1 MSATETKPMAVVDI
15 HIHYSPRALIEQSL
29 AALTSP
35 DAKLT
40 RYTDGIPSYTIHG
53 QLHDLDRHLAMM
65 DHAGLDHA
73 VISSAEGMPGNL
85 ETSRLVNDDLHAVVP
100 RYKGRIIGMAH
111 TGPLAGKAGLE
122 ELDRAWNALG
132 LKGVA
137 IASTLGGKG
146 LDDEALFPF
155 YEKVQAAGQFIFVH
169 PTLACGTLGT
179 QGFGAYDLFR
189 TVGREF
195 ELVTA
200 VLRLVCGGVL
210 DQFPRLNIVMSH
222 FGGGISTLVGR
233 IRDYQDKEFWG
244 LAEDPIHG
252 KRPKRDF
259 DYYLRERPYF
269 DTGGHFGEMTAVKAA
284 LLNIPPSRLLF
295 GTDYPQEIRA
305 QDQVKA
311 FIESLRTLD
320 LPQAEIDA
328 ILGGNARTLLK

>member
-1 MSATETKPMAVVDI
+1 MAVIDI
-15 HIHYSPRALIEQSL
+15 HIHYSSRSLIEPTLASL
-29 AALTSP
+29 PSP

-40 RYTDGIPSYTIHG
+40 RYTDGIPSYTLHG

-65 DHAGLDHA
+65 DHAGMDLA
-73 VISSAEGMPGNL
+73 VISSAEGMPGDL
-85 ETSRLVNDDLHAVVP
+85 PRSRVVNDDLHALVP

-122 ELDRAWNALG
+122 ELDRAWTELG
-132 LKGVA
+132 LRGVA

-146 LDDEALFPF
+146 LDDEALYPF

-200 VLRLVCGGVL
+200 VLRLCCGGVL
-210 DQFPRLNIVMSH
+210 DRFPTLNIVMSH

-233 IRDYQDKEFWG
+233 IRDYQDKAFWG
-244 LAEDPIHG
+244 LTEDPIHG
-252 KRPKRDF
+252 RRPKRDF
-259 DYYLRERPYF
+259 DYYLHERLYF
-269 DTGGHFGEMTAVKAA
+269 DTGGHFGEMTAVRAA

-305 QDQVKA
+305 PEDVKA
-311 FIESLRTLD
+311 FVDNLKALD
-320 LPQAEIDA
+320 LPPAEIDA
-328 ILGGNARTLLK
+328 ILGGNARALLG

>member
-1 MSATETKPMAVVDI
+1 MAVIDI
-15 HIHYSPRALIEQSL
+15 HIHYSSRSLIEPTLASL
-29 AALTSP
+29 PSP

-40 RYTDGIPSYTIHG
+40 RYTDGIPSYTLHG

-65 DHAGLDHA
+65 DHAGMDLA
-73 VISSAEGMPGNL
+73 VISSAEGMPGDL
-85 ETSRLVNDDLHAVVP
+85 PRSRVVNDDLHALVP

-122 ELDRAWNALG
+122 ELDRAWTELG
-132 LKGVA
+132 LRGVA

-146 LDDEALFPF
+146 LDDEALYPF

-200 VLRLVCGGVL
+200 VLRLCCGGVL
-210 DQFPRLNIVMSH
+210 DRFPMLNIVMSH

-233 IRDYQDKEFWG
+233 IRDYQDKAFWG
-244 LAEDPIHG
+244 LTEDPIHG
-252 KRPKRDF
+252 RRPKRDF
-259 DYYLRERPYF
+259 DYYLHERLYF
-269 DTGGHFGEMTAVKAA
+269 DTGGHFGEMTAVRAA

-305 QDQVKA
+305 PEDVKA
-311 FIESLRTLD
+311 FVDNLKALD
-320 LPQAEIDA
+320 LPPAEIDA
-328 ILGGNARTLLK
+328 ILGGNARALLG

>member
-1 MSATETKPMAVVDI
+1 MAVIDI
-15 HIHYSPRALIEQSL
+15 HIHYSPRSLIASTL
-29 AALTSP
+29 AQLGSP

-40 RYTDGIPSYTIHG
+40 RYTDGIPTYTLHN

-65 DHAGLDHA
+65 DHAGMDVA

-85 ETSRLVNDDLHAVVP
+85 ERSRQVNDDLHAVVP
-100 RYKGRIIGMAH
+100 RFKGRLIGMAH
-111 TGPLAGKAGLE
+111 TGPLAGTAGLE
-122 ELDRAWNALG
+122 ELDRAWSDLG

-137 IASTLGGKG
+137 IASTLSGKG

-210 DQFPRLNIVMSH
+210 DRFPTLKIVMSH

-233 IRDYQDKEFWG
+233 IRDYQDKAFWG

-252 KRPKRDF
+252 KRPRREF
-259 DYYLRERPYF
+259 DHYLRERLFF

-295 GTDYPQEIRA
+295 GTDYPQEIRD
-305 QDQVKA
+305 QEQVKA
-311 FIESLRTLD
+311 FIEGLRKLAIPPSD
-320 LPQAEIDA
+320 IEA
-328 ILGGNARTLLK
+328 ILGGNARALLGS

>member
-1 MSATETKPMAVVDI
+1 MAVIDI
-15 HIHYSPRALIEQSL
+15 HIHYSPRSLIASNLALLE
-29 AALTSP
+29 SP

-40 RYTDGIPSYTIHG
+40 RYTDGIPTYTLHN

-65 DHAGLDHA
+65 DHAGMDLA

-85 ETSRLVNDDLHAVVP
+85 ERSRQVNDDLHAVVP
-100 RYKGRIIGMAH
+100 RCKGRIIGMAH
-111 TGPLAGKAGLE
+111 TGPLAGQAGLE
-122 ELDRAWNALG
+122 ELDRAWNELG

-137 IASTLGGKG
+137 IASTLSGKG
-146 LDDEALFPF
+146 LDDEGLFPF

-179 QGFGAYDLFR
+179 QGFGAYDLFC
-189 TVGREF
+189 TVRREF

-210 DQFPRLNIVMSH
+210 DQFPTLKIVMSH

-233 IRDYQDKEFWG
+233 IRDYQDKAFWG
-244 LAEDPIHG
+244 LAGDPIHG
-252 KRPKRDF
+252 QRPKREF
-259 DYYLRERPYF
+259 DYYLHERLFF

-295 GTDYPQEIRA
+295 GTDYPQEIRD
-305 QDQVKA
+305 QEQVKA
-311 FIESLRTLD
+311 FIAGLKTLD
-320 LPQAEIDA
+320 LPQTDIDA
-328 ILGGNARTLLK
+328 ILGGNARKLLE

>member
-1 MSATETKPMAVVDI
+1 MSVVDI
-15 HIHYSPRALIEQSL
+15 HIHYSPRALIAQNL
-29 AALTSP
+29 AALPSP

-40 RYTDGIPSYTIHG
+40 RYTDGIPSYTIHN

-65 DHAGLDHA
+65 DHAGMDRA

-85 ETSRLVNDDLHAVVP
+85 ERSRLVNDDLHAVLP
-100 RYKGRIIGMAH
+100 RYRGRMIGMAH
-111 TGPLAGKAGLE
+111 TGPLAGKAGLD
-122 ELDRAWNALG
+122 ELDRAWHALG
-132 LKGVA
+132 LRGVA

-146 LDDEALFPF
+146 LDDGALDPF
-155 YEKVQAAGQFIFVH
+155 YEKVQAAGQFVFVH

-210 DQFPRLNIVMSH
+210 DRFPTLRVVMSH
-222 FGGGISTLVGR
+222 FGGGISALVGR
-233 IRDYQDKEFWG
+233 IRDYQDKAFWG

-252 KRPKRDF
+252 KRPRRDF
-259 DYYLRERPYF
+259 DHYLRERLYF
-269 DTGGHFGEMTAVKAA
+269 DTGGHFGEMTAVRAA
-284 LLNIPPSRLLF
+284 LLNIPPGRLLF

-305 QDQVKA
+305 QEDVKA
-311 FIESLRTLD
+311 FIAGLRALD
-320 LPQAEIDA
+320 LSQAEIDA
-328 ILGGNARTLLK
+328 ILGGNAEKLLA